1 MKVICSSEES
11 LHRPEV
17 FRWQE
22 RMKLMNPIG
31 DVVVLLPCSMRKPYS
46 NSKSHQVFR
55 KHTKHYQELI
65 VTSPFGICPREMES
79 TFPIQSY
86 DVPVTGVW
94 SHEEKKIAGELLKNY
109 IKDKNVVA
117 NLSKGYEEVAKEYLN
132 DVIYTCKD
140 GKVTSSDSIYNL
152 REELRK
158 FPRLNKRD
166 RLMHKLKSI
175 AIYQFGES
183 GEKFIPDD
191 ISLKGKYHKKL
202 ISNKKQIGLLNN
214 NTGLYSLTLEGGE
227 ILKNLGLKIIE
238 INFNL
243 TTNSLLNPGVDKAD
257 HSIIP
262 KDEVVIIKDD
272 EVVGVGRSIIS
283 GKEMEESNR
292 GMAVKI
298 RKRVKKRN
306 NLI

>member
-17 FRWQE
+17 VRWQE

-46 NSKSHQVFR
+46 NSKSHQIFR
-55 KHTKHYQELI
+55 KYTKHYQELI
-65 VTSPFGICPREMES
+65 VTSPFGICPRELES

-86 DVPVTGVW
+86 DVPVTGDW
-94 SHEEKKIAGELLKNY
+94 SYEEKKIAGTLLKNY
-109 IKDKNVVA
+109 LKDKNVIA
-117 NLSKGYEEVAKEYLN
+117 NLSKGYLEVAKEYLN

-140 GKVTSSDSIYNL
+140 GKVTSSDSMHNL
-152 REELRK
+152 KEELKK
-158 FPRLNKRD
+158 FPKLNKKD
-166 RLMHKLKSI
+166 RMLHKLKSI

-191 ISLKGKYHKKL
+191 VILKGKYHKKL

-214 NTGLYSLTLEGGE
+214 DTGLYSLTLEGGE

-243 TTNSLLNPGVDKAD
+243 TTNSLLNPGIEKAD
-257 HSIIP
+257 NTIIP
-262 KDEVVIIKDD
+262 KDEVVIVKND
-272 EVVGVGRSIIS
+272 ELVAVGRAIIS

-292 GMAVKI
+292 GMGVKI
-298 RKRVKKRN
+298 RQRIKS
-306 NLI
+306 